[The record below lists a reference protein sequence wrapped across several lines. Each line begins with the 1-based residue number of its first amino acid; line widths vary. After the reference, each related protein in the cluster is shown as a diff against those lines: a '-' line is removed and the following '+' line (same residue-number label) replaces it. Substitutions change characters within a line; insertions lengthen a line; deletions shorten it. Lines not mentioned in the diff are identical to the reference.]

1 MAKVAVLGLG
11 YVGITSLVGLAK
23 LGHDVIGID
32 SNPEKILALRNGQ
45 IPIHEPGLQ
54 EVFGEVLNSGKVK
67 FSSIYK
73 DLTGFTGIVI
83 VCVSTPSTE
92 HGGAN
97 LEYLES
103 AVTSLTGV
111 LSAGSII
118 AVKST
123 VPIGTCE
130 SLSRELEIYG
140 IAVAS
145 NPEFLAEGRALE
157 DFLEPS
163 RIVVG
168 SESKEV
174 AHSVMSLYES
184 VISPRLICDLATS
197 ESIKYASNAFLA
209 VKLSFVNEIASLSE
223 RTGADTSQVLLGM
236 SMDERIG
243 DKFLSPGPGW
253 GGSCFPKDTREIV
266 FTGQSLGSPL
276 FTVEAAVKSNQSRIN
291 SIANSVAGDLG
302 QNLSGLRVAIWG
314 LAFKANTDD
323 TRDSPSIGISRKLA
337 DLGAEVV
344 VYDPMA
350 KGGDMDWL
358 KMADSPLAACEGASA
373 LLVLT
378 EWPEFSDV
386 EPRLVKEKLTA
397 SPIIVDTRRVL
408 DAQAWSTLFSK
419 FRVIGQR

>member
-32 SNPEKILALRNGQ
+32 SNPKKILALRNGQ
-45 IPIHEPGLQ
+45 IPIREPGLQ
-54 EVFGEVLNSGKVK
+54 EVFGELLNSGKVK
-67 FSSIYK
+67 FSSSYK
-73 DLTGFTGIVI
+73 DLSGFIGIVI
-83 VCVSTPSTE
+83 VCVSTPPTE

-168 SESKEV
+168 SEKKEV
-174 AHSVMSLYES
+174 ADSVMSLYGS
-184 VISPRLICDLATS
+184 LISPRLICDLATS

-276 FTVEAAVKSNQSRIN
+276 FTVEAAVKSNLSRIN
-291 SIANSVAGDLG
+291 SIATSVASDLG
-302 QNLSGLRVAIWG
+302 QNLSGLKVAIWG

-350 KGGDMDWL
+350 KGDDMDWL
-358 KMADSPLAACEGASA
+358 TMADSPLAACEGASA

-386 EPRLVKEKLTA
+386 EPRLVKERLTA

-408 DAQAWSTLFSK
+408 DAQAWSTFFSK

>member
-1 MAKVAVLGLG
+1 VSKVAVLGLG

-23 LGHDVIGID
+23 LGHNVIGID
-32 SNPEKILALRNGQ
+32 TNSTKILALQSGQ
-45 IPIHEPGLQ
+45 LPIHEPGLQ
-54 EVFGEVLNSGKVK
+54 DVFGEVLNSGRVE
-67 FSSIYK
+67 FSSSYEALI
-73 DLTGFTGIVI
+73 GFAGIVI

-103 AVTSLTGV
+103 AVASLRGV

-130 SLSRELEIYG
+130 SLARELEIHG
-140 IAVAS
+140 IGVAS

-168 SESKEV
+168 SENKKV
-174 AHSVMSLYES
+174 ADSVMSLYES
-184 VISPRLICDLATS
+184 ITSPRLTCGLATS

-223 RTGADTSQVLLGM
+223 RTGADTSEVLLGM

-243 DKFLSPGPGW
+243 NKFLSPGPGW

-266 FTGQSLGSPL
+266 FTGKSLGSPL
-276 FTVEAAVKSNQSRIN
+276 FTVEAAVKSNQNRIHG
-291 SIANSVAGDLG
+291 IASAVAVDLG
-302 QNLSGLRVAIWG
+302 DNLSGHKVAIWG

-337 DLGAEVV
+337 DLGAELV

-350 KGGDMDWL
+350 KGNDIDWL
-358 KMADSPLAACEGASA
+358 KMVDSPLAACEGASA

-378 EWPEFSDV
+378 EWQEFSEVDPSFV
-386 EPRLVKEKLTA
+386 REKLA
-397 SPIIVDTRRVL
+397 SSPLILDTRRIL
-408 DAQAWSTLFSK
+408 DARAWSTLFPK
-419 FRVIGQR
+419 FRVIGKK

>member
-1 MAKVAVLGLG
+1 VAKVAVLGLG

-32 SNPEKILALRNGQ
+32 SNPENILALRNVKV
-45 IPIHEPGLQ
+45 PIHEPGLQ
-54 EVFGEVLNSGKVK
+54 GVFGEVLNSGKVN
-67 FSSIYK
+67 FSSSYK

-103 AVTSLTGV
+103 AVTSLAGV
-111 LSAGSII
+111 LSAGSINAI
-118 AVKST
+118 KST
-123 VPIGTCE
+123 VPKGTCE

-168 SESKEV
+168 SENKEV

-209 VKLSFVNEIASLSE
+209 IKLSFVNEIASLSE
-223 RTGADTSQVLLGM
+223 RTGADTSEVLLGM
-236 SMDERIG
+236 SMDQRIG

-266 FTGQSLGSPL
+266 FTGHSLGSPM

-291 SIANSVAGDLG
+291 SIATSVAGDLG

-337 DLGAEVV
+337 DLGAQVV

-350 KGGDMDWL
+350 KGDDMDWL
-358 KMADSPLAACEGASA
+358 TMADSPLAACEGASA